1 MYRSHKYSVKV
12 YYTSA
17 SSFLRSNLQGEI
29 PLLIIL
35 FSILLICFGVY
46 YYIMAQKLST
56 LSTQLKITS
65 RQNREFKSKIA
76 STHNAEGPI
85 IIKYKQ
91 PLLKSGTTKEN
102 CRLHLSPL
110 ENSPVLSNVLKN
122 TNLEIHDLAEIF
134 NISWYEVS
142 LKSQTNINNKGW
154 IKRDSILAIDDTVN
168 SEEGTTT

>member
-1 MYRSHKYSVKV
+1 
-12 YYTSA
+12 
-17 SSFLRSNLQGEI
+17 
-29 PLLIIL
+29 
-35 FSILLICFGVY
+35 
-46 YYIMAQKLST
+46 MAQKLST
-56 LSTQLKITS
+56 LNTQLKITS

-76 STHNAEGPI
+76 SSHTNEGPI

-110 ENSPVLSNVLKN
+110 ENSPILSNVLKN
-122 TNLEIHDLAEIF
+122 TSLEIQDLAEIF

-154 IKRDSILAIDDTVN
+154 IKRDNIVTIDDSVN
-168 SEEGTTT
+168 CGEGTDI